1 VTKII
6 AISGSLRV
14 RSFNTAMLEAA
25 QRLFPENIVMGSIE
39 EIPLYNEDVEA
50 EQGIPPAVDTLKN
63 LIADANGLMI
73 ATPEYNNSMPGVL
86 KNATDWLTR
95 PPSDMARVF
104 HDKPVA
110 VMGATPGGF
119 GTVLA
124 QNSLLPLLRTLKTRP
139 WFEGRLMVSRAH
151 TLVDDEGRISDEE
164 ALKRLEHFVSGF
176 ISFCAD

>member
-14 RSFNTAMLEAA
+14 RSFNTAMLKAA
-25 QRLFPENIVMGSIE
+25 QQLFPENIVMGSIE